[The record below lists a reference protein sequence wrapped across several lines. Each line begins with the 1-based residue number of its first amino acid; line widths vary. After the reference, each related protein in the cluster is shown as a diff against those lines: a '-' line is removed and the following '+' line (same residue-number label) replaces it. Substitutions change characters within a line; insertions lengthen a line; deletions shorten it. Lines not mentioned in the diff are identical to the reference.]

1 MTPKI
6 RLSSDVVGSEQV
18 CLTRQRSVPM
28 FIEIIGN
35 IYGSLA
41 GFLTMGLWL
50 FKVIP
55 VEVVKTTDMSLTQNN
70 RSHSTFTYR
79 NTGNSGVPN
88 SKQI

>member
-1 MTPKI
+1 MTPTI

-55 VEVVKTTDMSLTQNN
+55 VEVVNTTDIYVTHTEQSF
-70 RSHSTFTYR
+70 TFNIYI
-79 NTGNSGVPN
+79 S
-88 SKQI
+88 